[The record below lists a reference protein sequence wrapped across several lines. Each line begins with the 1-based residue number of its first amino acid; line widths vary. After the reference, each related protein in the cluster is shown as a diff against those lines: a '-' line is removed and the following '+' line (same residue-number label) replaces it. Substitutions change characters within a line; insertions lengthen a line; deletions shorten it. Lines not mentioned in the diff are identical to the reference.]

1 MKFKVGDWVV
11 RIVDG
16 GPIGGVGALS
26 RVLNTHVT
34 CVEVDR
40 HSRGNE
46 TTTWDTDRI
55 RSATKLELLLNG
67 IDTEQETSYTD
78 NKENDT

>member
-1 MKFKVGDWVV
+1 MFKVGDWVV

-16 GPIGGVGALS
+16 GPIGGVGALA
-26 RVLNTHVT
+26 RVLNTHVSS
-34 CVEVDR
+34 VEVNR
-40 HSRGNE
+40 RYRGNE
-46 TTTWDTDRI
+46 NTIWDKDRI
-55 RSATKLELLLNG
+55 RRATKLELLLNG